1 MDWKTIRNEYITDET
16 SSYRKLAK
24 KYGVSL
30 TAITKRSKE
39 EDWIGQRK
47 QLKDKTITKSI
58 EKLSDKTADKLSRV
72 ADLTD
77 KLLDKLE
84 QAIEELDVQLY
95 KHVEKTKEIEYNNS
109 LRPDKPTKE
118 TIHEEEKVIEVKT
131 IVDRSGLKAI
141 ASSLRDIKEIQMLKT
156 ELDRQEQEAR
166 IAKLQ
171 RDADAGKPDGGKSYG
186 VLLMPSI
193 MPELTPPG
201 EDDDG

>member
-1 MDWKTIRNEYITDET
+1 MNWNKIKTEYITDES

-30 TAITKRSKE
+30 TAITRRSKA
-39 EDWIGQRK
+39 EDWQGQRQ

-58 EKLSDKTADKLSRV
+58 ENLSQRSADKLSRV
-72 ADLTD
+72 SDLTD

-84 QAIEELDVQLY
+84 KAIEELDIQLY
-95 KHVEKTKEIEYNNS
+95 KDVVKVKEIEYNNE

-141 ASSLRDIKEIQMLKT
+141 ASSLRDIKEIQMLRT
-156 ELDRQEQEAR
+156 ELDNREQEAR
-166 IAKLQ
+166 IKALEKNAEKGNDTTQ
-171 RDADAGKPDGGKSYG
+171 TISVVFASNEEYGK
-186 VLLMPSI
+186 
-193 MPELTPPG
+193 
-201 EDDDG
+201 